1 MVLWTWHDQESKTS
15 EPQRHCVT
23 GSVLEND
30 DWAGVGLVVKR
41 ALPFG
46 GGIMPSLIDRVL
58 IYGMMVPATP

>member
-1 MVLWTWHDQESKTS
+1 METGAWHHQESKTS
-15 EPQRHCVT
+15 EPQRRCVA
-23 GSVLEND
+23 GSVLD
-30 DWAGVGLVVKR
+30 DAWPGVGLVVKR